1 VKAARAR
8 ARAYALLADLA
19 ARGVTEATREAAA
32 LSPAIAAALDRY
44 DDPDGPAVDHQFVF
58 GDNVYPI
65 EGAFLDPD
73 GQVGGAPA
81 DRLGGLY
88 ASCGFHP
95 DPRSEPPE
103 HLANELRA
111 LAFLSA
117 AEADALR
124 DGEAAIAA
132 VIAGHQRALLAQH
145 LLRWVPALAI
155 AVHRAGRPFP
165 TALIDQI
172 EELLLL
178 HAAPTPAP
186 SPASRERVQERSR
199 PALASPRPDL
209 HARDEDAA
217 TPPPRAEEG
226 QGRGWQAA
234 TPAPRAEEGQGR
246 GWQAATPAPLAGEGQ
261 GGGWQLPE
269 MPELLADPEVSLRRI
284 AVVLATPA
292 RAGVFL
298 SRADLAGIGRRLH
311 LPRGFGSR
319 VDLLENL
326 LAAAGRF
333 DAVEPLLAALA
344 AVVSDTRDTLAQA
357 RYVDEAVSHLTAPW
371 RARCDETLALLDGLG
386 TAVRALAR
394 EAG

>member
-145 LLRWVPALAI
+145 LVRWVPALAI
-155 AVHRAGRPFP
+155 AVRRAGRSFP
-165 TALIDQI
+165 AALIDQI
-172 EELLLL
+172 EDLLLL
-178 HAAPTPAP
+178 HG
-186 SPASRERVQERSR
+186 
-199 PALASPRPDL
+199 
-209 HARDEDAA
+209 AA
-217 TPPPRAEEG
+217 TPERDQARAWEL
-226 QGRGWQAA
+226 
-234 TPAPRAEEGQGR
+234 AE
-246 GWQAATPAPLAGEGQ
+246 
-261 GGGWQLPE
+261 LPD
-269 MPELLADPEVSLRRI
+269 LLGDPEVSLRRI

-298 SRADLAGIGRRLH
+298 SRADLAGIGRRLR

-357 RYVDEAVSHLTAPW
+357 RYEDGAVSHLTAPW
-371 RARCDETLALLDGLG
+371 RTRCDETLALLDGLG